1 MHRIPGDLQQ
11 VVFNVAAQSS
21 EHWTSLLEM
30 YTQVT
35 YDAEKRKM
43 LLALASTPDVKHI
56 SWYSLSSASVFIF
69 ALMMFLAELVW
80 MLLTCRKLN
89 LTQT

>member
-56 SWYSLSSASVFIF
+56 SWYGLSFASCLHFCFDDVF
-69 ALMMFLAELVW
+69 L
-80 MLLTCRKLN
+80 
-89 LTQT
+89 